1 MSINILAMVNPTA
14 INGTS
19 LPDVR
24 MGISNHS
31 DSHLV
36 IVIISL
42 YRAVWSAVQLECPR
56 PELGTG

>member
-42 YRAVWSAVQLECPR
+42 AVWSAVQLECPR